1 MHLKFIR
8 GFSLTYGGLWHS
20 RWYEHIPSCWRLFL
34 STISVPA
41 KKQQQRRILISLVK
55 ELWQKNLSR
64 HAEVNPDKNCVCEGV
79 VGLQNKSVDCAS
91 RIKKGCVGE
100 RSVWGL
106 LHKELYIFLQAV
118 VQVLWTTD
126 KRVHYRNIWCF
137 ITKLYIQAHLNF
149 LLLLSNIIQQPKI
162 YLGIR
167 LLWIGILKLYYKTRI
182 CTSATSANML
192 MRP

>member
-20 RWYEHIPSCWRLFL
+20 QWYEHIPSCWRLFL

-41 KKQQQRRILISLVK
+41 KKQQQQRRIFISLVK
-55 ELWQKNLSR
+55 TLSR
-64 HAEVNPDKNCVCEGV
+64 QAEVNPDKNCACEGV

-118 VQVLWTTD
+118 VRVLWTAD

-137 ITKLYIQAHLNF
+137 MTKLYIQAHLNF
-149 LLLLSNIIQQPKI
+149 FCCCCQMLYSNPRCT
-162 YLGIR
+162 LG
-167 LLWIGILKLYYKTRI
+167 
-182 CTSATSANML
+182 
-192 MRP
+192 